1 MTTAHRFTVADS
13 AEDPDADIWF
23 AEPAGFTAVPLDA
36 LLPVPGSRAADDL
49 RTALAP
55 ILDVVLDGVV
65 RQRFIAQFAQ
75 GQQLLGALTEAGT
88 VHCSIGLHRD
98 DVDAGAASCGRP
110 LLSFFTVSWRATAV
124 SPRAVTAAR
133 AVSGLDAQARIE
145 FAELPCG
152 PVTFSET
159 VHTPGVVSGIPQ
171 TPLVQFRA
179 HLPHPD
185 CRRLAVFTLSTAAVG
200 RSEQYRAILR
210 RIAALASFDNP
221 LSPACSRVP

>member
-36 LLPVPGSRAADDL
+36 LLPVPGSQAADDL

-55 ILDVVLDGVV
+55 ILDAALDGVA

-98 DVDAGAASCGRP
+98 DVDAGAASRGRP

-133 AVSGLDAQARIE
+133 AVSRLDAQARIE
-145 FAELPCG
+145 FVELPCG
-152 PVTFSET
+152 PVAFSET
-159 VHTPGVVSGIPQ
+159 VHTPGVVSGVPQ
-171 TPLVQFRA
+171 MPLVQFRA

-185 CRRLAVFTLSTAAVG
+185 CRRLAVFTLSTTAVD

-221 LSPACSRVP
+221 LRPACPRMP